1 MPHYKNQNNEVY
13 YLDSESDRHFLPSGC
28 VNITDKE
35 ADDIRASKV
44 VPLTYVDLRLAA
56 YPYIGDQLD
65 AIWKGGKDYEDMK
78 ASILAVKNKYTK
90 V

>member
-1 MPHYKNQNNEVY
+1 MPHYKNQHNEVY
-13 YLDSESDRHFLPSGC
+13 YLDNESDRHFLPSGC

-56 YPYIGDQLD
+56 YPRIGDQLD
-65 AIWKGGKDYEDMK
+65 TMFHKGFDAWKSE
-78 ASILAVKNKYTK
+78 IQAVKTKYPK
-90 V
+90 